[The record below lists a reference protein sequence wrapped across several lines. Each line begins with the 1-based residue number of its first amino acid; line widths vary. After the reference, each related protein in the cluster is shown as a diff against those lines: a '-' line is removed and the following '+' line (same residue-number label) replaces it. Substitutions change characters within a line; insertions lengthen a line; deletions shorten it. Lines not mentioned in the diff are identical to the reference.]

1 MPEITSLFVT
11 RLYRARLNDLAKKK
25 VDYDEL
31 LSPDLRDGMADDDE
45 AGQEWCEANGY
56 PGYTSYASLNDPAH
70 AFATLGHP
78 GRLAVFRLLMR
89 FAPQGVR
96 PTEIAAALG
105 LKPNTLSHHLADLT
119 ASGLVRRHGRA
130 GRCIY
135 AVDLDATEALI
146 GYLALDVG
154 PRAAR
159 PAAPLLAPRKDAAM
173 RDTDFDVLF
182 ICSGNSA
189 RSIFAEALL
198 RDLGKGKF
206 QAFSAGPAPNT
217 ELNPFALEVLRRNG
231 HDMAGLR
238 SKHIRIPAAR
248 SIVMDF
254 VFTVCDTAAAEE
266 CPPWP
271 GQPITGHWGLPDPVK
286 ATGTDAEK
294 ALVFAQTYAALRRRI
309 AAFVEL
315 PFDSLSRLSLQSR
328 VDAIGADPL
337 DKRLTPC
344 PASP

>member
-1 MPEITSLFVT
+1 MENT
-11 RLYRARLNDLAKKK
+11 RA
-25 VDYDEL
+25 V
-31 LSPDLRDGMADDDE
+31 
-45 AGQEWCEANGY
+45 
-56 PGYTSYASLNDPAH
+56 H

-89 FAPQGVR
+89 FAPRGVR
-96 PTEIAAALG
+96 PTEIAEALG

-119 ASGLVRRHGRA
+119 ASGLALVERRGRSL
-130 GRCIY
+130 Y
-135 AVDLDATEALI
+135 YSVDLDTTEGLI

-154 PRAAR
+154 RAR
-159 PAAPLLAPRKDAAM
+159 PDLLAPLLAVRRDTAM

-189 RSIFAEALL
+189 RSIFAEVLL
-198 RDLGKGKF
+198 RDLGEGKF
-206 QAFSAGPAPNT
+206 QAFSAGTRPNS
-217 ELNPFALEVLRRNG
+217 ELNPFALEVLKRNG
-231 HDMAGLR
+231 HDISTLR
-238 SKHIRIPAAR
+238 SKHISEFQQPG

-309 AAFVEL
+309 AAFVDL
-315 PFDSLSRLSLQSR
+315 PFESLTRLSLQSR
-328 VDAIGADPL
+328 VDAIGATAHDAE
-337 DKRLTPC
+337 R
-344 PASP
+344 A

>member
-1 MPEITSLFVT
+1 MEIIG
-11 RLYRARLNDLAKKK
+11 A
-25 VDYDEL
+25 
-31 LSPDLRDGMADDDE
+31 
-45 AGQEWCEANGY
+45 
-56 PGYTSYASLNDPAH
+56 AH

-89 FAPQGVR
+89 FAPRGVR
-96 PTEIAAALG
+96 PTEMAEALG
-105 LKPNTLSHHLADLT
+105 LKPNTLSHHLSDLT
-119 ASGLVRRHGRA
+119 ASGLIRVERRGRSLY
-130 GRCIY
+130 Y
-135 AVDLDATEALI
+135 AVDLDTTEALV

-154 PRAAR
+154 RAR
-159 PAAPLLAPRKDAAM
+159 PDLLEPLLSARRNLAM
-173 RDTDFDVLF
+173 LDTDFNVLF

-198 RDLGKGKF
+198 SDLGRGKF
-206 QAFSAGPAPNT
+206 QAFSAGTRPNT
-217 ELNPFALEVLRRNG
+217 ELNPFALEVLKRNG
-231 HDMAGLR
+231 HDISGLR
-238 SKHIRIPAAR
+238 SKHISEFQQPD

-286 ATGTDAEK
+286 TTGTDAEK

-309 AAFVEL
+309 AAFVAL

-328 VDAIGADPL
+328 VDAIDADAL
-337 DKRLTPC
+337 GTER
-344 PASP
+344 A

>member
-1 MPEITSLFVT
+1 MEQS
-11 RLYRARLNDLAKKK
+11 RAI
-25 VDYDEL
+25 
-31 LSPDLRDGMADDDE
+31 
-45 AGQEWCEANGY
+45 
-56 PGYTSYASLNDPAH
+56 H

-96 PTEIAAALG
+96 PTEIAEALG
-105 LKPNTLSHHLADLT
+105 LKQNTLSHHLADLT
-119 ASGLVRRHGRA
+119 ASGLVSVERQGRSLF
-130 GRCIY
+130 Y
-135 AVDLDATEALI
+135 SVDLDTAESLI

-154 PRAAR
+154 RAR
-159 PAAPLLAPRKDAAM
+159 PDLISPLISARKDAAM

-206 QAFSAGPAPNT
+206 QAFSAGIRPNT
-217 ELNPFALEVLRRNG
+217 ELNPFALQVLKLNG
-231 HDMAGLR
+231 HDTADLR
-238 SKHIRIPAAR
+238 AKHVSEFQKPG

-254 VFTVCDTAAAEE
+254 VFTVCDTSAAEE

-309 AAFVEL
+309 MTFVEL
-315 PFDSLSRLSLQSR
+315 PFESLSRLSLQSR
-328 VDAIGADPL
+328 VDSIGTDTEA
-337 DKRLTPC
+337 K
-344 PASP
+344 A

>member
-1 MPEITSLFVT
+1 MEQS
-11 RLYRARLNDLAKKK
+11 RAI
-25 VDYDEL
+25 
-31 LSPDLRDGMADDDE
+31 
-45 AGQEWCEANGY
+45 
-56 PGYTSYASLNDPAH
+56 H

-96 PTEIAAALG
+96 PTEIAEALG
-105 LKPNTLSHHLADLT
+105 LKQNTLSHHLADLT
-119 ASGLVRRHGRA
+119 ASGLVQVARQGRSLF
-130 GRCIY
+130 Y
-135 AVDLDATEALI
+135 SVDLDTAEALI

-154 PRAAR
+154 RAR
-159 PAAPLLAPRKDAAM
+159 PDLISSLISARKDGAM

-198 RDLGKGKF
+198 RDLGRGKF
-206 QAFSAGPAPNT
+206 QAFSAGIRPNT
-217 ELNPFALEVLRRNG
+217 ELNPFALEVLKRNG
-231 HDMAGLR
+231 HDVAGLR
-238 SKHIRIPAAR
+238 AKHVAEFQKPG

-254 VFTVCDTAAAEE
+254 VFTVCDTSAAEE

-286 ATGTDAEK
+286 ATGTEAER

-309 AAFVEL
+309 MAFVEL
-315 PFDSLSRLSLQSR
+315 PFESLSRMSLQSR
-328 VDAIGADPL
+328 VDSIGTDTEA
-337 DKRLTPC
+337 K
-344 PASP
+344 A

>member
-1 MPEITSLFVT
+1 MEHN
-11 RLYRARLNDLAKKK
+11 RA
-25 VDYDEL
+25 
-31 LSPDLRDGMADDDE
+31 
-45 AGQEWCEANGY
+45 
-56 PGYTSYASLNDPAH
+56 AH

-96 PTEIAAALG
+96 PTEIAEATG
-105 LKPNTLSHHLADLT
+105 LKQNTLSHHLADLT
-119 ASGLVRRHGRA
+119 ACDLVQVERRGRSLYY
-130 GRCIY
+130 G
-135 AVDLDATEALI
+135 VDLDTAEALI

-154 PRAAR
+154 RAR
-159 PAAPLLAPRKDAAM
+159 PDLLAPLLSARKDFAM
-173 RDTDFDVLF
+173 LDTDFDVLF

-206 QAFSAGPAPNT
+206 QAFSAGTRPNT
-217 ELNPFALEVLRRNG
+217 ELNPVVLDILTRNG
-231 HDMAGLR
+231 HDVSTLR
-238 SKHIRIPAAR
+238 AKHLGEFQQPG
-248 SIVMDF
+248 SIKMDF
-254 VFTVCDTAAAEE
+254 VFTVCDTAAAED

-309 AAFVEL
+309 MAFVAL
-315 PFDSLSRLSLQSR
+315 PFDSLSQMSLQAS
-328 VDAIGADPL
+328 VDAIGSDANV
-337 DKRLTPC
+337 TG
-344 PASP
+344 

>member
-1 MPEITSLFVT
+1 MKPSLDMRNYF
-11 RLYRARLNDLAKKK
+11 LHSGIMEQNRA
-25 VDYDEL
+25 
-31 LSPDLRDGMADDDE
+31 SH
-45 AGQEWCEANGY
+45 
-56 PGYTSYASLNDPAH
+56 T
-70 AFATLGHP
+70 FATLGHP

-89 FAPQGVR
+89 FTPQGVR

-105 LKPNTLSHHLADLT
+105 LKQNTLSHHLADLT
-119 ASGLVRRHGRA
+119 ASGLVDVQRHGRSLF
-130 GRCIY
+130 Y
-135 AVDLDATEALI
+135 SVDLDMTERLI

-154 PRAAR
+154 RAR
-159 PAAPLLAPRKDAAM
+159 PDLLAPLLSTQKEAAPMTAPH

-206 QAFSAGPAPNT
+206 QAFSAGTRPNS
-217 ELNPFALEVLRRNG
+217 ELNAFALEILKRNG
-231 HDMAGLR
+231 HDTSVLR
-238 SKHIRIPAAR
+238 SKHISEFQKPD

-294 ALVFAQTYAALRRRI
+294 ALVFAQTYAGLRRRI
-309 AAFVEL
+309 MTFVEL
-315 PFDSLSRLSLQSR
+315 PFESLSRMSLQSR
-328 VDAIGADPL
+328 VDAIGTETKA
-337 DKRLTPC
+337 K
-344 PASP
+344 A